1 MCNLMQMGR
10 QKTASF
16 GYVKKLQS
24 RDFIFSGILRL
35 LVDKDAI
42 KKLPFGVDECL
53 SCATQFDDV

>member
-16 GYVKKLQS
+16 GYLKKLQS

-42 KKLPFGVDECL
+42 KKLPFGVDD
-53 SCATQFDDV
+53 A